1 MIKQVEAPSLPMYP
15 DALESA
21 ERLVTLAR
29 LTQKRSDHVYAYIE
43 GRGIVICD
51 NYDYPFA
58 VTLIVT
64 PTGLFLAH
72 LNSTGQAYE
81 ISEDDATHIAKG
93 FFTYGSDYAMSLSFD
108 LEPVY

>member
-1 MIKQVEAPSLPMYP
+1 MIKQVKAPSLPIYP
-15 DALESA
+15 DALEYA
-21 ERLVTLAR
+21 EKLAELAR

-43 GRGIVICD
+43 DRGVVICD

-81 ISEDDATHIAKG
+81 VTEDQAHHIAKG